1 VTDTL
6 TESPDE
12 HRWELTGHRVTQL
25 SVDASSV
32 RLLSWSLHSSLD
44 VRIAAPFVL
53 LQADGERRGI
63 DPVASEEVAPLLTLV
78 GRGMRSLAVTRG
90 GALTLHFGEGTTIEC
105 APSRRRDAF
114 QVQGGGALE
123 GVVYAAASTG
133 AAPWGG

>member
-1 VTDTL
+1 MTDTL

-12 HRWELTGHRVTQL
+12 HRWELTGHRVAQL
-25 SVDASSV
+25 SVDPSAV

-78 GRGMRSLAVTRG
+78 GRGMRSLTVTRE

-105 APSRRRDAF
+105 APSRRREAF

-123 GVVYAAASTG
+123 GVAYVAGSPG
-133 AAPWGG
+133 GVPWEG